1 MTSSTEGAGGG
12 CAGSPEKG
20 RPGAIAAR
28 RGVTGAGRAYNG
40 GVSVRP
46 DTGLAVPRFPETRWT
61 RIVAARERPADR
73 RALLGELCATRWRPL
88 YLHLRKEGLPRD
100 RAQDVVQGFL
110 VHLLERDF
118 LARLDPGRGRLR
130 AYLKTAL
137 SHYLINLHDQES
149 AAKRGGGAR
158 AVSFDEVEAFES
170 FVAAAPDDPAAAFD
184 REWALATF
192 EGALG
197 DLEAE
202 LASGARRGPVAVV
215 RQLFRF
221 AEAPPYETLAAEHG
235 MTVPQLKSFVHRAR
249 RRLRELLLARVADT
263 VQTPDEA
270 EAELGELMKALGA

>member
-1 MTSSTEGAGGG
+1 VA
-12 CAGSPEKG
+12 
-20 RPGAIAAR
+20 
-28 RGVTGAGRAYNG
+28 
-40 GVSVRP
+40 VRSE
-46 DTGLAVPRFPETRWT
+46 TGLGAPRFPETRWT
-61 RIVAARERPADR
+61 RIVAARDRPEAR
-73 RALLGELCATRWRPL
+73 RQVLDELCATRWQPL
-88 YLHLRKEGLPRD
+88 YVHLRKEGLPRE
-100 RAQDVVQGFL
+100 RAEDVVQGFL

-137 SHYLINLHDQES
+137 AHYLANLHQQES

-158 AVSFDEVEAFES
+158 PLPFDDVEAI
-170 FVAAAPDDPAAAFD
+170 VAAAPDDPAAAYD

-202 LASGARRGPVAVV
+202 LSSGARRGPVAVV
-215 RQLFRF
+215 RQLFRMGD
-221 AEAPPYETLAAEHG
+221 APPYETLAAEHG

-263 VQTPDEA
+263 VQTPEEA
-270 EAELGELMKALGA
+270 EAELGELLRALGA